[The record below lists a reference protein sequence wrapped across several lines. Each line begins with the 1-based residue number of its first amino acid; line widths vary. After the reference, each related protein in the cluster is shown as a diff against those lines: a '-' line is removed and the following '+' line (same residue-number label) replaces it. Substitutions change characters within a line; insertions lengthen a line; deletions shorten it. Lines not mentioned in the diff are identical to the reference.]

1 MSTYKRLFTFGCS
14 FTSYTWKT
22 WADILGQ
29 QAEEFYNFGQIGGG
43 NEQIFFKIIEAN
55 KKYKFTKNDTVA
67 VCWTYY
73 YRKDIYQINKW
84 KPISRTLKE
93 EWNLGS
99 WFKNQNINPDE
110 QYLKTLSFISA
121 CNLMLPSL
129 CNYLSFS
136 TIDYSE
142 KSNPSKNVPWESNLQ
157 KIFQQESTQ
166 FDNKNYEDVFQ
177 ISSDLDCERRISADL
192 RPHDDATGHP
202 DDHPTPLE
210 HAYFVENVL
219 GIHIDEQTKA
229 KIHEWEKE
237 IATT

>member
-1 MSTYKRLFTFGCS
+1 
-14 FTSYTWKT
+14 
-22 WADILGQ
+22 
-29 QAEEFYNFGQIGGG
+29 
-43 NEQIFFKIIEAN
+43 
-55 KKYKFTKNDTVA
+55 
-67 VCWTYY
+67 
-73 YRKDIYQINKW
+73 
-84 KPISRTLKE
+84 
-93 EWNLGS
+93 
-99 WFKNQNINPDE
+99 
-110 QYLKTLSFISA
+110 
-121 CNLMLPSL
+121 MLPSL

-166 FDNKNYEDVFQ
+166 YDNKNYEDVFQ

-192 RPHDDATGHP
+192 RPHDDTTGHP